1 MPEQLT
7 FLLEEHPARDSRSQ
21 VSNEASMTS
30 EVASRWP
37 MYDFLRRC
45 VRGGSYGKM
54 YQARSPQTEA
64 WTSSGSSRQ
73 LMPSGIMSRGECWTL
88 STCEWTAFQEPSHSV
103 GGVCSLSDILETG
116 DIPLRYY
123 LSRQVC
129 LGIIRRSDAR
139 GEELPRLLRRTLED
153 QAKSAPSGT
162 VDRSAER

>member
-1 MPEQLT
+1 MPVQLIL
-7 FLLEEHPARDSRSQ
+7 LLEERPARDSLSQ
-21 VSNEASMTS
+21 GSKEASMTS
-30 EVASRWP
+30 AAASRWP

-73 LMPSGIMSRGECWTL
+73 LMPSGIISHGECWTL
-88 STCEWTAFQEPSHSV
+88 STCEWTAFREQSHSV
-103 GGVCSLSDILETG
+103 GGVCSLSDILEDG
-116 DIPLRYY
+116 NIPLRYY

-139 GEELPRLLRRTLED
+139 GVELPRLLRRTLED
-153 QAKSAPSGT
+153 QAESAPSGT
-162 VDRSAER
+162 EGR

>member
-7 FLLEEHPARDSRSQ
+7 LLLEERPARDSLSQ
-21 VSNEASMTS
+21 GSKEASMTS
-30 EVASRWP
+30 EAVSRWP
-37 MYDFLRRC
+37 MCDFLRRC

-73 LMPSGIMSRGECWTL
+73 LMPSGIISHGECWTL
-88 STCEWTAFQEPSHSV
+88 STCEWTAFQEQSRSV

-116 DIPLRYY
+116 EVPQRYY

-139 GEELPRLLRRTLED
+139 GVELPLVLRRTLEW
-153 QAKSAPSGT
+153 QAEHQPSGT
-162 VDRSAER
+162 EAR

>member
-7 FLLEEHPARDSRSQ
+7 FLLEDHPARGSRSQ
-21 VSNEASMTS
+21 VSSEASMMS
-30 EVASRWP
+30 EAVSRWP

-64 WTSSGSSRQ
+64 WTSSGSSRR

-88 STCEWTAFQEPSHSV
+88 SMSEWTAFPEQSPSE

-116 DIPLRYY
+116 EVPLRYY

-129 LGIIRRSDAR
+129 LGIIRRADAR
-139 GEELPRLLRRTLED
+139 GVELPRLLRQTLEH
-153 QAKSAPSGT
+153 QAESQPTGME
-162 VDRSAER
+162 DRCLER

>member
-7 FLLEEHPARDSRSQ
+7 FLLEERPARDSLSQ
-21 VSNEASMTS
+21 GSREDSMTS
-30 EVASRWP
+30 AAASRWP

-54 YQARSPQTEA
+54 YQVRSPQTEA

-73 LMPSGIMSRGECWTL
+73 LMPSGIISHGECWTL
-88 STCEWTAFQEPSHSV
+88 STCEWTSFQEPSHSV

-139 GEELPRLLRRTLED
+139 GVELPRLLRRTLEW
-153 QAKSAPSGT
+153 QAEHQPSGT
-162 VDRSAER
+162 EVKSAER

>member
-7 FLLEEHPARDSRSQ
+7 FLLEEHPARGSRSQ
-21 VSNEASMTS
+21 GNSEASTTS
-30 EVASRWP
+30 EAVSRWP
-37 MYDFLRRC
+37 IYDFLKRC
-45 VRGGSYGKM
+45 VRDGSSGKM

-64 WTSSGSSRQ
+64 WTSSGSSRR
-73 LMPSGIMSRGECWTL
+73 LMPSGIMSHGECWTL

-116 DIPLRYY
+116 EIPLRYY

-139 GEELPRLLRRTLED
+139 GVYLPPLLRRTLED

>member
-7 FLLEEHPARDSRSQ
+7 FLLEEHPVRGSASQGSR
-21 VSNEASMTS
+21 EASMTS
-30 EVASRWP
+30 AAASRWP

-73 LMPSGIMSRGECWTL
+73 LMPSGIISHGECWTL
-88 STCEWTAFQEPSHSV
+88 SMCEWTAFREQSHSV
-103 GGVCSLSDILETG
+103 GGVCSLSDILEDG
-116 DIPLRYY
+116 NIPLRYY

-139 GEELPRLLRRTLED
+139 GVELPRLLRRTLED
-153 QAKSAPSGT
+153 QAESAPSGT
-162 VDRSAER
+162 EGR

>member
-1 MPEQLT
+1 MPEKLT
-7 FLLEEHPARDSRSQ
+7 FLLEERPVRDSLSQ
-21 VSNEASMTS
+21 GSKEASMTS
-30 EVASRWP
+30 AAASRWP

-73 LMPSGIMSRGECWTL
+73 LMPSGIISHGECWTL
-88 STCEWTAFQEPSHSV
+88 STCEWTAFREQSHSV
-103 GGVCSLSDILETG
+103 GGVCSLSDILEDG
-116 DIPLRYY
+116 NIPPRYY

-139 GEELPRLLRRTLED
+139 GVELPLALRNTLEW
-153 QAKSAPSGT
+153 QAEHQPSVT
-162 VDRSAER
+162 EVRSAER